1 MKTDGFVGYWGCNS
15 SPELEAN
22 LRAIL
27 KQVAAGESTTMLT
40 TNFTTNCWGVCY
52 FGKGEI
58 SPPTTKNIIASASA
72 SGFKD
77 AADVWVKLE
86 NGSLILGREPF
97 GRVPLYWLEIDRVIW
112 FASQLQLLLSVIA
125 RFESL
130 SPLNPPLKKGD
141 FPKVN
146 LAGLYGYSCF
156 SYCPNPLTP
165 VEGIFAVEAGTE
177 ISWHPEGKQAIK
189 RYYQWRESSEKINDE
204 KEAISRLQILL
215 KDAANRQ
222 IRDLPEE
229 PVGVFLSGGIDSS
242 TVAALLVEAGVKV
255 RGYTLDFGENCFPEW
270 EYAELV
276 AKHLDIPLVKV
287 SVTPKKVKKALLATV
302 EALDLPFGD
311 GVTVP
316 LYLLCETAREET
328 SVIFNGEGGDQLF
341 AGWTNKP
348 LIAAAV
354 YQGNNFDLVEE
365 YLRTFHRLWGYE
377 EGVFQQSIYEE
388 KVPKL
393 AAAAGDWFKEAL
405 DESYCGELL
414 AKLRRATL
422 MLKGAQNIHPRAT
435 NLGFANGLW
444 VRSLFCDLALAEFS
458 FQLAGEFYLRGS
470 CEKYLLK
477 KAVEN
482 WLPPEVVWREK
493 RGMGV
498 PLTWWCFNDLWS
510 EVRRWLN
517 PGVLAKEGRFMSDI
531 AIKVIRGKF
540 GGQMRSRRIGEILWL
555 LMMWEIWRV
564 RVLGE
569 TAVSRSFYNPL
580 WLPHWWWR
588 RTKID
593 N

>member
-1 MKTDGFVGYWGCNS
+1 MKTGGFVGYWGCNS
-15 SPELEAN
+15 SPEFEAI

-27 KQVAAGESTTMLT
+27 TKVAAGESTKVLT
-40 TNFTTNCWGVCY
+40 TNFTTNGWGVGY

-58 SPPTTKNIIASASA
+58 SHPKDKNLIASISA

-86 NGSLILGREPF
+86 NDSLILGREPF

-112 FASQLQLLLSVIA
+112 FASVLQLLLTVIA
-125 RFESL
+125 KPE
-130 SPLNPPLKKGD
+130 
-141 FPKVN
+141 VN
-146 LAGLYGYSCF
+146 IAGLYGYSCF

-165 VEGIFAVEAGTE
+165 VEGIFAVEAGME
-177 ISWHPEGKQAIK
+177 ISWHPEGKKAIK
-189 RYYQWRESSEKINDE
+189 RFYQWRESSEKINDE

-222 IRDLPEE
+222 IKDLPDE

-255 RGYTLDFGENCFPEW
+255 RGYTLDFGEKCFPEW

-276 AKHLDIPLVKV
+276 AKHLEIPLVKI
-287 SVTPKKVKKALLATV
+287 SVTPKKVKKALLGTV

-316 LYLLCETAREET
+316 LYLLCQTAREET

-354 YQGNNFDLVEE
+354 YKGNNFDLVEE
-365 YLRTFHRLWGYE
+365 YLHTFHRLWGYE
-377 EGVFQQSIYEE
+377 EVVFQQSIYEE
-388 KVPKL
+388 KMRHL
-393 AAAAGDWFKEAL
+393 AAGDWIKEAL

-444 VRSLFCDLALAEFS
+444 VRSLFCDLTLAEFS
-458 FQLAGEFYLRGS
+458 FCLPGEFYLRGS

-498 PLTWWCFNDLWS
+498 PLNWWLFNGLWS

-517 PGVLAKEGRFMSDI
+517 PGVLANEGRFVSDI
-531 AIKVIRGKF
+531 AIKVIEGKL
-540 GGQMRSRRIGEILWL
+540 GGQVRSRRIGEILWL

-569 TAVSRSFYNPL
+569 SAVSGSFYNPL
-580 WLPHWWWR
+580 WLPPWWW
-588 RTKID
+588 KQLAIND
-593 N
+593 

>member
-1 MKTDGFVGYWGCNS
+1 MKTGGFVGYWGGNS
-15 SPELEAN
+15 SPELEAI

-27 KQVAAGESTTMLT
+27 KQVAAGESTQMLT
-40 TNFTTNCWGVCY
+40 TNFTTNGWGVGY
-52 FGKGEI
+52 FGRGEI
-58 SPPTTKNIIASASA
+58 SHPKDKKLIASASA

-86 NGSLILGREPF
+86 NDSLILGREPF
-97 GRVPLYWLEIDRVIW
+97 GRVPLFWLEIDRVIW
-112 FASQLQLLLSVIA
+112 FASQLQLLLPVIA
-125 RFESL
+125 KLE
-130 SPLNPPLKKGD
+130 
-141 FPKVN
+141 VN

-177 ISWHPEGKQAIK
+177 ISWHPEEKQAIK
-189 RYYQWRESSEKINDE
+189 RYYQWRESAEKINDE
-204 KEAISRLQILL
+204 PEAISRLQILL
-215 KDAANRQ
+215 KDAAKRQ
-222 IRDLPEE
+222 IKDLPDE

-276 AKHLDIPLVKV
+276 AKHLEIPLVKV
-287 SVTPKKVKKALLATV
+287 SVTPKKVKKALLGTV

-316 LYLLCETAREET
+316 LYLLCQTAREET

-354 YQGNNFDLVEE
+354 YQGNNYDLVGE

-377 EGVFQQSIYEE
+377 EGVFEQSVYEE
-388 KVPKL
+388 KVRDL
-393 AAAAGDWFKEAL
+393 AAGAGDWIKEAL
-405 DESYCGELL
+405 DESFCGDLL

-458 FQLAGEFYLRGS
+458 FCLPGEFYLRGS

-498 PLTWWCFNDLWS
+498 PLTWWCFNGLWS

-517 PGVLAKEGRFMSDI
+517 PGVLAKEGRFASDI
-531 AIKVIRGKF
+531 AIKVILGKL

-555 LMMWEIWRV
+555 LMMWEMWRV
-564 RVLGE
+564 KVLGE
-569 TAVSRSFYNPL
+569 SAVSQSFYNPL
-580 WLPHWWWR
+580 WLPVR
-588 RTKID
+588 SDRFRDFIKFISD
-593 N
+593 SS